1 MLLFDD
7 GKKLEKAVGE
17 EAAAILMQAFERYDE
32 TTKKELATKA
42 DIQLVRSEMKEMEAR
57 LTGLLHKDRV
67 DSIKWI
73 AGMLIAQ
80 AAAVAALVR
89 LL

>member
-17 EAAAILMQAFERYDE
+17 EAAAILQAFERYDE